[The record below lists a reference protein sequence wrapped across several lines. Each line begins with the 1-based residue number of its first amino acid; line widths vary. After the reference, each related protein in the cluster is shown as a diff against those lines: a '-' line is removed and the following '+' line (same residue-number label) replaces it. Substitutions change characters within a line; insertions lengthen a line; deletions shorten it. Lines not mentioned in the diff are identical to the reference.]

1 MAGAQLSIRDHSYG
15 KGLTKQ
21 INGGHCLVNWPTV
34 SRAKELGGLGVADI
48 DKFGRVLRLIWSF

>member
-1 MAGAQLSIRDHSYG
+1 VAGAQLSIRDHSYG

-21 INGGHCLVNWPTV
+21 INGVHCLVNWPTV

-48 DKFGRVLRLIWSF
+48 NKFGRVLCLILSL